1 MGAAAPPS
9 GTRHVLAA
17 RRTGDAAMASAL
29 PPHHTRVAGDDRS
42 PELLVVAHAFDPRA
56 TGAAP
61 VIMRE

>member
-1 MGAAAPPS
+1 
-9 GTRHVLAA
+9 
-17 RRTGDAAMASAL
+17 MASAL
-29 PPHHTRVAGDDRS
+29 APHYTRVAGDDLA